1 MADHVTKCKH
11 PEDPQFGFLTIV
23 AKTAVK
29 EKKDLIAR
37 EYYWMCKERLE
48 HSTERQEFKEL
59 ERERERDRQRQRQRH
74 RQTDRQTDRETERDR
89 ERERERD
96 RDRDRDGEWG

>member
-1 MADHVTKCKH
+1 MADHVIKFKH
-11 PEDPQFGFLTIV
+11 TEDPQFGFLTIV
-23 AKTAVK
+23 AVEAVK

-59 ERERERDRQRQRQRH
+59 ERERERERDRQRQRQRH
-74 RQTDRQTDRETERDR
+74 RQTDR
-89 ERERERD
+89 
-96 RDRDRDGEWG
+96 